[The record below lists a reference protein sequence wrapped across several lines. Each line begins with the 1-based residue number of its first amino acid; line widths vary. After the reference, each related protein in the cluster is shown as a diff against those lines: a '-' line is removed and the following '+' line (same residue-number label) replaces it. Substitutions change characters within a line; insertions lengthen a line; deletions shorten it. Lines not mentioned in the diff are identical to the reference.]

1 MSSQNDFDSSETK
14 GFSYSVKDPNVET
27 TLQKTLTSSQWN
39 GVKSLVGEGTG
50 YFRVRAWDGLKRET
64 VSEVRSFTID

>member
-1 MSSQNDFDSSETK
+1 MGSSIVDLGRRNF
-14 GFSYSVKDPNVET
+14 GPMVMIRI
-27 TLQKTLTSSQWN
+27 
-39 GVKSLVGEGTG
+39 GEGTG